1 MKISPNA
8 PCPCHSGKKYK
19 QCCQPYHKGIL
30 PATALLLMR
39 SRYSAYALGLADY
52 IIKTTHEENPDFTT
66 DTAKWRE
73 SILEFCRTTRF
84 EGLRIIGFIDGEN
97 EAFVTFEAHLSHGIM
112 REKSRFLKE
121 NGRWLYESGDFSQTD

>member
-30 PATALLLMR
+30 AANAMLLMR

-52 IIKTTHEENPDFTT
+52 IMKTTHPDNPDVNG
-66 DTAKWRE
+66 DTESWRE
-73 SILEFCRTTRF
+73 SILKFSRTAQF
-84 EGLRIIGFIDGEN
+84 SGLKIVDFRDGET
-97 EAFVTFEAHLSHGIM
+97 EAFVTFEARLGEHTM
-112 REKSRFLKE
+112 KEKSRFLKE
-121 NGRWLYESGDFSQTD
+121 NGQWLYESGEFSE